1 MGRQFA
7 QRAIEDPAESAN
19 RGAQV
24 GPLSLG
30 KMLGVIKAGQDV
42 AERWRIGGRKSVA
55 WQVS

>member
-1 MGRQFA
+1 MRRQFA
-7 QRAIEDPAESAN
+7 QRAIENPADGAN

-24 GPLSLG
+24 GPLSPG

-42 AERWRIGGRKSVA
+42 AEHWRIGGRKSVA